1 MTALILSIIVTLG
14 LAGGPS
20 DFNGS
25 CSVDNS
31 QTVSQSAN

>member
-1 MTALILSIIVTLG
+1 MTALVLSIIMILG
-14 LAGGPS
+14 LAGGPT
-20 DFNGS
+20 DFNDS